1 MGCIIWRGSVMILL
15 ICEDG
20 FSSLRYIYAR
30 FRQIGTSCCRA
41 RAIARDHATICF
53 RLLILVML
61 ELCCVSGLEM
71 EMVLLVGMIQL
82 LP

>member
-1 MGCIIWRGSVMILL
+1 MILL
-15 ICEDG
+15 ICYDRY
-20 FSSLRYIYAR
+20 SPLRYVYAR

-41 RAIARDHATICF
+41 RVIARNHATVCCRF
-53 RLLILVML
+53 LILVML

-71 EMVLLVGMIQL
+71 EVVLLVGMFQL